1 MDFVFLLFI
10 FFSCWLLIELLL
22 WVLFSWLRSD
32 FQWLIMDQDHMP
44 LIDRKGLEKFSKK
57 GMDAELGWVRK
68 PHTNGQE
75 KGRNGKKTQYTINK
89 YGARHNP
96 GFDDL
101 TPTISLFG
109 DSYAFG
115 RQVNDEQ
122 TWSHFVSKKIN
133 KDILNFGVGNYGLDQ
148 AILRMEREV
157 LKRNSELVII
167 AIVPETICRIQSVWK
182 HYSEYGNTF
191 AFKPRFILDKK
202 KQLKLINNIIN
213 EKEKYFNYFKY
224 IDEIRKYDLFYE
236 KKFMKDILTFPYVY
250 SFVKS
255 IRRNGVLV
263 PSLIKSK
270 ISKNF
275 SIKDRPFQIILKNN
289 HMISMSLY
297 NEKNSLDLFEALIER
312 ADLVAKKNQS
322 HLLFCLIPQLQDIEL
337 IKTHGKY
344 YGDLLS
350 RLALKYNTLDL
361 TDSLMEKENVG
372 KYYTHDLYG
381 GHLSLQGN
389 KLVADKIA
397 KSVTKILNKGA
408 SK

>member
-1 MDFVFLLFI
+1 M
-10 FFSCWLLIELLL
+10 
-22 WVLFSWLRSD
+22 
-32 FQWLIMDQDHMP
+32 
-44 LIDRKGLEKFSKK
+44 
-57 GMDAELGWVRK
+57 A
-68 PHTNGQE
+68 
-75 KGRNGKKTQYTINK
+75 
-89 YGARHNP
+89 
-96 GFDDL
+96 
-101 TPTISLFG
+101 
-109 DSYAFG
+109 
-115 RQVNDEQ
+115 
-122 TWSHFVSKKIN
+122 
-133 KDILNFGVGNYGLDQ
+133 
-148 AILRMEREV
+148 
-157 LKRNSELVII
+157 
-167 AIVPETICRIQSVWK
+167 
-182 HYSEYGNTF
+182 
-191 AFKPRFILDKK
+191 
-202 KQLKLINNIIN
+202 
-213 EKEKYFNYFKY
+213 
-224 IDEIRKYDLFYE
+224 
-236 KKFMKDILTFPYVY
+236 
-250 SFVKS
+250 
-255 IRRNGVLV
+255 
-263 PSLIKSK
+263 
-270 ISKNF
+270 
-275 SIKDRPFQIILKNN
+275 QIILKNN